1 MCLVK
6 ACHLIV
12 STEIALN
19 GTTSLRITIP
29 TTTFNNGETFG
40 LYLAQ
45 AIPSTGTP
53 LPVEILMDGNAYPLQ
68 KPCGN
73 YVMSDQLR
81 TQRLYT
87 VRVGTNPDHFTI
99 RCPNALYGTAF
110 VPPQLIGATV
120 AAQSSESGS

>member
-1 MCLVK
+1 MLNNCCK
-6 ACHLIV
+6 LIA

-19 GTTSLRITIP
+19 GTTSLQITIP
-29 TTTFNNGETFG
+29 AETFNNGETFG

-53 LPVEILMDGNAYPLQ
+53 LPVEILIGTTAYNLL

-81 TQRLYT
+81 TKRFYPL
-87 VRVGTNPDHFTI
+87 RVGTNPAHFTV
-99 RCPNALYGTAF
+99 RYPATLCRTAYIA
-110 VPPQLIGATV
+110 PQLIPAATTTGA
-120 AAQSSESGS
+120 